1 MRKTYV
7 SFDEITHDLK
17 VLEIEKDLYF
27 QKIFSS
33 VDEIKE
39 DLSPD
44 RLLKNSLGSIT
55 NYVTSSG
62 TFQAF
67 IITRVLK
74 LFFNRRK

>member
-1 MRKTYV
+1 MRKIYL

-17 VLEIEKDLYF
+17 VLEIEKDIYF

-33 VDEIKE
+33 VDEIKA

-44 RLLKNSLGSIT
+44 NLLKNSLGSIT
-55 NYVTSSG
+55 SYVTSSG

-67 IITRVLK
+67 MITRVLK
-74 LFFNRRK
+74 YFFNRK